1 MRMATLMKRLLAV
14 AEHSS
19 EVRAQV
25 INELIGE
32 GYHPDEIEWAF
43 ANICSSTSGYRFLDD
58 SETKQL
64 TQSAHARL
72 LRLQAKGFMD
82 PIQAEAVLN
91 LVQRAAP
98 RKVGLRSLNEIIKY
112 VCDCG
117 EELLKLDGNSHQQY
131 LN

>member
-1 MRMATLMKRLLAV
+1 MRMATLMKRLLAIS
-14 AEHSS
+14 EHGS

-25 INELIGE
+25 INELICE

-43 ANICSSTSGYRFLDD
+43 ANLCSSSKGYRFLDE
-58 SETKQL
+58 SETKQM
-64 TQSAHARL
+64 TQRAHAQL
-72 LRLQAKGFMD
+72 VRLQSKGLID
-82 PIQAEAVLN
+82 PIQTEAVLN

-98 RKVGLRSLNEIIKY
+98 RKVGLRSLSEIIKY

-117 EELLKLDGNSHQQY
+117 EELLKLDGKSKKQY